1 MDGRDIF
8 SVVIY
13 IAIGIYLIVEAESVG
28 QFTGFARGHMVTS
41 TTPGC
46 MIRFFGC
53 MLLALGPGL
62 IVGSILAWWAGACWG
77 ALRSP
82 SGSTSLRTGCWGREF
97 RYGPCGILILLQ

>member
-1 MDGRDIF
+1 MRPQDIF
-8 SVVIY
+8 GFIIY
-13 IAIGIYLIVEAESVG
+13 VAVGIYLIVEAESVG

-62 IVGSILAWWAGACWG
+62 IVGGLVAWWLGVLVGLALAIGVYILAN
-77 ALRSP
+77 R
-82 SGSTSLRTGCWGREF
+82 
-97 RYGPCGILILLQ
+97 LLPM